1 MAVGSMLR
9 TRPFRDHHPDMSRN
23 FHSPVVPRP
32 PTSVASPV
40 GMIHVFGYTPAEG
53 EQGVPITVQ
62 INFTQLVDQSVF
74 VRLVVGLKPVAT
86 RVRELTETS
95 FGRWQL
101 EGAAPPFD
109 RQSSANNATKVLI
122 TVQALNQD
130 NAILDSVT
138 FGEFQY
144 WESGMYADEQTYKL
158 Y

>member
-1 MAVGSMLR
+1 MAVGSILR
-9 TRPFRDHHPDMSRN
+9 TDHQPPMLPRN
-23 FHSPVVPRP
+23 FLVPRP

-86 RVRELTETS
+86 RVRELAETS

-144 WESGMYADEQTYKL
+144 WESGNVSTR
-158 Y
+158 